1 MSNFYLAH
9 ERNQLFRRMERITA
23 DVKSDNGVIT
33 GHHTVLHLASELD
46 AILAADDDS
55 PRGNLWSR
63 SIGRWWVLNV
73 APWPEKVPR
82 DAAALAAFASA
93 EDAANFARDFD
104 ALTERIRQ
112 FDARASAG
120 SLGPHPR
127 FGRLSRDD
135 WGKYLYLHFDWH
147 LSTLRL

>member
-9 ERNQLFRRMERITA
+9 ERNQLFRRLERLTA
-23 DVKSDNGVIT
+23 DTMTDDGLVS
-33 GHHTVLHLASELD
+33 GHHTVLHLSRDLD
-46 AILAADDDS
+46 VILAATDDS
-55 PRGNLWSR
+55 PDGNLWSR
-63 SIGRWWVLNV
+63 SVGRWWVLDF
-73 APWPEKVPR
+73 APWPEKLPLN
-82 DAAALAAFASA
+82 AAAVVDFAPA
-93 EDAANFARDFD
+93 PTGATFDMDFE

-127 FGRLSRDD
+127 FGRLSKDD

-147 LSTLRL
+147 LSKLRL

>member
-1 MSNFYLAH
+1 MSNFYIAH

-23 DVKSDNGVIT
+23 DSLTDNGLVS
-33 GHHTVLHLASELD
+33 GHQTVLHLSRELD
-46 AILAADDDS
+46 SILAADDDS
-55 PRGNLWSR
+55 PRGNFLSR
-63 SIGRWWVLNV
+63 SVSRLWVLNI
-73 APWPEKVPR
+73 APWPEKLPH
-82 DAAALAAFASA
+82 DATRVTDFAPTPES
-93 EDAANFARDFD
+93 DHFGRDFE

-135 WGKYLYLHFDWH
+135 WGKYLYLHVDWH